1 MNYFPATYAPSDQPP
16 RDVPKV
22 RQCLRCQA
30 TFDSEWAGERICS
43 RCKST
48 AAWRMGVPQQTRPV
62 SRRR

>member
-1 MNYFPATYAPSDQPP
+1 MTGSPATDAPGNQPP

-22 RQCLRCQA
+22 RQCLRCTA
-30 TFDSEWAGERICS
+30 AFPSEWFGERICS

-48 AAWRMGVPQQTRPV
+48 AAWRKGVPPSSLPV